1 MVLQAVHTVLSI
13 FVIIGVGM
21 TLTHIGWLNKNN
33 SKLLSNLVVK
43 VALPA
48 TIISNLFGKFT
59 RDQLMNSAVGILIPI
74 ISLLLTYMVS
84 IAVERIIKIPKGRR
98 GVFRC
103 MFTFSNS
110 VFVGVPVSTALFG
123 EAAVPYALLYY
134 IGNTVIFWTVGINGL
149 CKDGQSDQLATPKS
163 RIVDGLK
170 RLLSIPLVCFVACFV
185 LVLLNFRPPQFIMDA
200 SKYVG
205 GMVTPLSLMYT
216 GIIIMDMIKE
226 KKVRWQKGYGGVL
239 LGRFVI
245 APMILLGLVV
255 LFPGESLMR
264 AALLIQA
271 SMPVMAQTPI
281 VAGNV
286 GSDSE
291 YGAGGIALTTLA
303 SLVFIPF
310 YMWLIGCLGWL

>member
-134 IGNTVIFWTVGINGL
+134 FGNTVIFWTVGINGL

-163 RIVDGLK
+163 RIVDG
-170 RLLSIPLVCFVACFV
+170 
-185 LVLLNFRPPQFIMDA
+185 
-200 SKYVG
+200 
-205 GMVTPLSLMYT
+205 
-216 GIIIMDMIKE
+216 
-226 KKVRWQKGYGGVL
+226 
-239 LGRFVI
+239 
-245 APMILLGLVV
+245 
-255 LFPGESLMR
+255 
-264 AALLIQA
+264 
-271 SMPVMAQTPI
+271 
-281 VAGNV
+281 
-286 GSDSE
+286 
-291 YGAGGIALTTLA
+291 
-303 SLVFIPF
+303 
-310 YMWLIGCLGWL
+310 

>member
-1 MVLQAVHTVLSI
+1 M
-13 FVIIGVGM
+13 
-21 TLTHIGWLNKNN
+21 
-33 SKLLSNLVVK
+33 
-43 VALPA
+43 
-48 TIISNLFGKFT
+48 
-59 RDQLMNSAVGILIPI
+59 
-74 ISLLLTYMVS
+74 
-84 IAVERIIKIPKGRR
+84 
-98 GVFRC
+98 
-103 MFTFSNS
+103 
-110 VFVGVPVSTALFG
+110 
-123 EAAVPYALLYY
+123 
-134 IGNTVIFWTVGINGL
+134 
-149 CKDGQSDQLATPKS
+149 
-163 RIVDGLK
+163 
-170 RLLSIPLVCFVACFV
+170 

-286 GSDSE
+286 GSESE